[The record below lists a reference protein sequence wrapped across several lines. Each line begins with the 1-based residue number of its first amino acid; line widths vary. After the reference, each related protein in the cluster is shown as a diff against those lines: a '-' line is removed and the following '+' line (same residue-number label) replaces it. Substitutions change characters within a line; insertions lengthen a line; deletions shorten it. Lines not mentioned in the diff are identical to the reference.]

1 MASNVSS
8 TVSRMLGARRRLV
21 RAAGSN
27 FYYSFLLL
35 PRAQRRAIKDVY
47 EFCRLLDDVVDEDQ
61 TGRNPYAE
69 LEYWRGEIESC
80 YLGAATSEFGEQ
92 LLASIEEFDLPK
104 QPFLDVIDGMEM
116 DLKWH
121 SYQTFADLREYC
133 YRAASAVGLICI
145 EIFGYESARTREYAV
160 NLGLALQL
168 TNILRDLKEDIAKGR
183 IYLPLEDLE
192 RFGYSEHELRMN
204 LYNAPFI
211 ELMKFEYA
219 RARAYFEKA
228 AASLPATDRPSMFAA
243 EIMGAIYREL
253 LDQIPTVQYNVYRN
267 RLSVPKSRRLKVALN
282 IWFNSK
288 FKKQW
293 PNASS

>member
-1 MASNVSS
+1 MSSTVSS
-8 TVSRMLGARRRLV
+8 TVSRMLGVRRKLA

-35 PRAQRRAIKDVY
+35 PAAQRRAIKDVY
-47 EFCRLLDDVVDEDQ
+47 AFCRLLDDVVDEDQ

-69 LEYWRGEIESC
+69 LDDWRGEVEAIYQGSP
-80 YLGAATSEFGEQ
+80 TSALGEQ
-92 LLASIEEFDLPK
+92 LLNAIEEFDLPK
-104 QPFLDVIDGMEM
+104 QPFLDLIDGMEM

-168 TNILRDLKEDIAKGR
+168 TNILRDLKEDTTRGR
-183 IYLPLEDLE
+183 IYIPIEDLE
-192 RFGYSEHELRMN
+192 RFGYSERELRAN

-211 ELMKFEYA
+211 ELMKYEHF
-219 RARAYFEKA
+219 RASSYFEKA
-228 AASLPATDRPSMFAA
+228 AASLPDQDRPSMFAA
-243 EIMGAIYREL
+243 EIMGAIYKEL
-253 LDQIPTVQYNVYRN
+253 VAQIAAVQFDVFRN
-267 RLSVPKSRRLKVALN
+267 RLTVSKARRLQIALS
-282 IWFNSK
+282 IWLKAK
-288 FKKQW
+288 FQR
-293 PNASS
+293 